1 MTAPDPFPPAPTRA
15 EAAER
20 GIGEYPGA
28 RRPDRRRTVD
38 SGGVELSVWEWGDEA
53 APPVLFAH
61 GGFDFAG
68 TFDTLAPR
76 VADGGYRVVSWDQ
89 RGHGDSQHAHLYSW
103 EADLRDAAAVADS
116 IGFEAI
122 PVVGHSKGGAL
133 MLQLADAL
141 PHRVSHLVN
150 LDGLPSAR

>member
-1 MTAPDPFPPAPTRA
+1 MPSDLDHAPAPA
-15 EAAER
+15 PLR
-20 GIGEYPGA
+20 GEPGAPSYPGA
-28 RRPDRRRTVD
+28 RRPDRRRIVD
-38 SGGVELSVWEWGDEA
+38 ADGIALSVWEWGDPD

-103 EADLRDAAAVADS
+103 EATSATRS
-116 IGFEAI
+116 
-122 PVVGHSKGGAL
+122 PSW
-133 MLQLADAL
+133 
-141 PHRVSHLVN
+141 P
-150 LDGLPSAR
+150 PSASTPSRSSGTRRAVR